1 MRHAPIHIFDGVRT
15 SFLSIVSAYS
25 YRSPVASYYRD
36 GFIVVDD
43 QPEIRYLNRHV
54 VEEVCGSGPQAWLR
68 LGNELLDQKHVAA
81 LNVIKSDV
89 TESTM
94 WCSEVFKLWIQRQP
108 RASCRE
114 ALNNSNEGNSHEESG
129 ICQEIVGK

>member
-1 MRHAPIHIFDGVRT
+1 MRHAPIHIFYGVRT

-36 GFIVVDD
+36 GFILVDD

-68 LGNELLDQKHVAA
+68 LGNEFLDQKHV
-81 LNVIKSDV
+81 
-89 TESTM
+89 
-94 WCSEVFKLWIQRQP
+94 CSVECDKI
-108 RASCRE
+108 
-114 ALNNSNEGNSHEESG
+114 
-129 ICQEIVGK
+129 